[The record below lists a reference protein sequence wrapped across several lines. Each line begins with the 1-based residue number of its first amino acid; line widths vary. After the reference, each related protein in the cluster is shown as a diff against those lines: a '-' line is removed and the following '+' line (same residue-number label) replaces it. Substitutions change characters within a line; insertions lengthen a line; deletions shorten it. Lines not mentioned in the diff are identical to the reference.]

1 MFESVKCKKEFQE
14 RFDRRYDELKWLYCE
29 LYNNDMK
36 AFDRLCNSLYDY
48 YTERKNELKALDRK
62 REKNPDWYKT
72 NGIVGM
78 MMYVDAFADN
88 LQGVREKIDYIKKC
102 GVNYLHLM
110 PLLKTPKNKSDG
122 GYAVADFR
130 EVQPE
135 LGTMSDLE
143 KLTSECHKNGI
154 SCCLDFVMNHTSEE
168 HEWARAARN
177 GDAEAQ
183 KKYFFFDNWD
193 CPRKYEQTVPQV
205 FPTTAPGN
213 FTYLNDC
220 NKIVMTTF

>member
-1 MFESVKCKKEFQE
+1 MIESVKCKKEFQE

-36 AFDRLCNSLYDY
+36 AFDWLCNSLYGY

-88 LQGVREKIDYIKKC
+88 LQGVKEKIDYIKKC

-110 PLLKTPKNKSDG
+110 PLLKTPKSKSDG

-143 KLTSECHKNGI
+143 KLTSE
-154 SCCLDFVMNHTSEE
+154 
-168 HEWARAARN
+168 
-177 GDAEAQ
+177 
-183 KKYFFFDNWD
+183 
-193 CPRKYEQTVPQV
+193 P
-205 FPTTAPGN
+205 
-213 FTYLNDC
+213 
-220 NKIVMTTF
+220 